1 MLQRMINWDGIID
14 YLVSYARRNL
24 MSDDQ
29 RKQRAVVRLGWSRS
43 NGHVP
48 FLSPTSMWLAQRLI
62 LKHITGQ
69 CLWKMTPR
77 DLYVHTHWYLALLI
91 LRRIDHVLWATLALP
106 GYSSFTFRILYLEV
120 IETQLHADS
129 PSKYLSLLPFRQ
141 ASKCY
146 NISNIV
152 VFVCLYRKLV
162 GMLKRKE
169 NLTHSLTY
177 LCSATYSINGKNSRF
192 YPNTSN
198 ILALTRTSVS
208 FVYVQT
214 GQSFVPFVVR
224 KLSNPQIRR
233 NIA

>member
-1 MLQRMINWDGIID
+1 
-14 YLVSYARRNL
+14 
-24 MSDDQ
+24 MSLKDDPSC
-29 RKQRAVVRLGWSRS
+29 RVRPYSLIPSPVDPKGNRSCSMGHERFLGTR
-43 NGHVP
+43 
-48 FLSPTSMWLAQRLI
+48 LSHSGSSI
-62 LKHITGQ
+62 LKWTQIT
-69 CLWKMTPR
+69 
-77 DLYVHTHWYLALLI
+77 
-91 LRRIDHVLWATLALP
+91 
-106 GYSSFTFRILYLEV
+106 
-120 IETQLHADS
+120 TQLHADS

-141 ASKCY
+141 AIKCY

-214 GQSFVPFVVR
+214 GQSFVPFLVR
-224 KLSNPQIRR
+224 KLSNPKIRR
-233 NIA
+233 YFA

>member
-1 MLQRMINWDGIID
+1 MSLKDDPSCLVRPYSLIPSPVDPKGNRSSSMGHMSASWV
-14 YLVSYARRNL
+14 LVSHSGSSILDENNDPISCWL
-24 MSDDQ
+24 
-29 RKQRAVVRLGWSRS
+29 
-43 NGHVP
+43 P
-48 FLSPTSMWLAQRLI
+48 FKVFI
-62 LKHITGQ
+62 
-69 CLWKMTPR
+69 
-77 DLYVHTHWYLALLI
+77 
-91 LRRIDHVLWATLALP
+91 
-106 GYSSFTFRILYLEV
+106 F
-120 IETQLHADS
+120 
-129 PSKYLSLLPFRQ
+129 LLPFRQ
-141 ASKCY
+141 ASKCS

-214 GQSFVPFVVR
+214 EHSFVHFLVR
-224 KLSNPQIRR
+224 KLSNPKMRR

>member
-1 MLQRMINWDGIID
+1 MFYGPHQRFLGT
-14 YLVSYARRNL
+14 
-24 MSDDQ
+24 
-29 RKQRAVVRLGWSRS
+29 RLSHSGSSISKW
-43 NGHVP
+43 
-48 FLSPTSMWLAQRLI
+48 TQ
-62 LKHITGQ
+62 IT
-69 CLWKMTPR
+69 
-77 DLYVHTHWYLALLI
+77 
-91 LRRIDHVLWATLALP
+91 
-106 GYSSFTFRILYLEV
+106 
-120 IETQLHADS
+120 TQLHADS

-177 LCSATYSINGKNSRF
+177 LCSAAYSINGKNSRF

-233 NIA
+233 NIAQHKLFVKHLLPQCRFRFQ

>member
-1 MLQRMINWDGIID
+1 MFYGPHERFLGT
-14 YLVSYARRNL
+14 
-24 MSDDQ
+24 
-29 RKQRAVVRLGWSRS
+29 RLSHSGSS
-43 NGHVP
+43 
-48 FLSPTSMWLAQRLI
+48 I
-62 LKHITGQ
+62 LKWTQIT
-69 CLWKMTPR
+69 
-77 DLYVHTHWYLALLI
+77 
-91 LRRIDHVLWATLALP
+91 
-106 GYSSFTFRILYLEV
+106 
-120 IETQLHADS
+120 TQLHAD
-129 PSKYLSLLPFRQ
+129 LSLLPFRQ

-169 NLTHSLTY
+169 NLTHSRTY

-214 GQSFVPFVVR
+214 GQSFVPFLVR